1 VPVLPLRYKWFWFGS
16 GLAGLVAILGLA
28 LVPMNAPIP
37 IANGDKILHAL
48 TFAFLTVWFMG
59 VVEEGRTLRVLAGL
73 VLYGL
78 LIEFLQSFTTYRSA
92 DPYDVLADVAGIV
105 AGWLLA
111 NAGLRGW
118 CGRLE
123 ALLGAGPP

>member
-1 VPVLPLRYKWFWFGS
+1 M
-16 GLAGLVAILGLA
+16 LGLA

-123 ALLGAGPP
+123 ALLGAGPS